1 MKDWKI
7 IAASGT
13 IAFLFSFISGL
24 FGSVSLGVLF
34 FRAVLGAIIFGVL
47 GFGILILIRRF
58 LPELFELK
66 SGLTGESNEDFSNI
80 ENVQSVS
87 TDAEEPTPEKQVI
100 DISIGEEVEN
110 SEPVLNSENSTV
122 QVDDDSNSNEIVDE
136 IVESEKTEDSDQIPG
151 NIDVLPDMGEFSNS
165 FESAE
170 NIDSNNS
177 SSAGAVT
184 LDIMGE
190 EQDPELVARAVRTMV
205 KKDQEG

>member
-110 SEPVLNSENSTV
+110 SEPVLNTENSTV